1 MNKEAFLKELEAGL
15 SAWGI
20 EDREAYREYFG
31 EIFEDMQEEGLTEE
45 EAAARLGNP
54 REIAE
59 ALAAELGQTGEE
71 KNMPGED
78 PGKGGAYTQ
87 YHTDFTG
94 GLDGLEKLK
103 DLEKLKG
110 LKGLSGLSGLNGL
123 GRMINDIVKN
133 AVKAGGAGSWSGSWT
148 SGGANFSDYDITLS
162 PQGVRSLEV
171 IWLDGDVEVRAADRP
186 DILLG
191 ESRSAE
197 AEPLYTE
204 LRGDSLIIAYT
215 ETFAGQAG
223 GSGIRSGWERGKG
236 KDLQIELPHFLAA
249 QLQQLKIR
257 TTSGDL
263 ELKGIKARSIDLNT
277 ASGDMEG
284 HDLQAEEMHI
294 VCVSGDTELELQAQR
309 LFAKSVSGDMDL
321 TISKSPESLTLQSVS
336 GDIDVRLPQGS
347 ACRLQHHSVSGDVH
361 VRGLAVNVPGAPEY
375 SFRTVSGD
383 INIRGF

>member
-1 MNKEAFLKELEAGL
+1 MNKEAFLKELEQSLKARQL
-15 SAWGI
+15 
-20 EDREAYREYFG
+20 EDTQAYLDYFE

-87 YHTDFTG
+87 YHADFTG
-94 GLDGLEKLK
+94 GPEGLD
-103 DLEKLKG
+103 KLKG

-123 GRMINDIVKN
+123 GRMINDMVKN
-133 AVKAGGAGSWSGSWT
+133 AVKAGGAGGWTGSWS

-162 PQGVRSLEV
+162 PQGVQSLEV
-171 IWLDGDVEVRAADRP
+171 IWLDGDVEVRPSDRT
-186 DILLG
+186 DILLC
-191 ESRSAE
+191 ESRQAE

-204 LRGDSLIIAYT
+204 LRGDCLIIAYT
-215 ETFAGQAG
+215 ESFAGQAG
-223 GSGIRSGWERGKG
+223 GGGIRSGWERGKG
-236 KDLQIELPHFLAA
+236 KDLQIELPHFLAN

-294 VCVSGDTELELQAQR
+294 ECVSGDAELELQAQR

-336 GDIDVRLPQGS
+336 GDIDLRLPQGS
-347 ACRLQHHSVSGDVH
+347 SCRLQHHSVSGDVH

-375 SFRTVSGD
+375 SLRTVSGD

>member
-1 MNKEAFLKELEAGL
+1 MNKETFLRELEESL
-15 SAWGI
+15 KTQPL
-20 EDREAYREYFG
+20 EEAQAYLDYFE
-31 EIFEDMQEEGLTEE
+31 EIFEDMREEGLTEE
-45 EAAARLGNP
+45 EAAARLGDP
-54 REIAE
+54 REIAR
-59 ALAAELGQTGEE
+59 ALAAEQGPAGEE

-103 DLEKLKG
+103 G
-110 LKGLSGLSGLNGL
+110 LKRLSGLSGLNGL

-133 AVKAGGAGSWSGSWT
+133 AVKAGGSGSWSDSWT
-148 SGGANFSDYDITLS
+148 SGSANFSDYDITLS

-191 ESRSAE
+191 ESRPAE

-223 GSGIRSGWERGKG
+223 GNGLRSGWERGKG

-257 TTSGDL
+257 TTSGDM
-263 ELKGIKARSIDLNT
+263 ELKGIRARSIDLNT

-294 VCVSGDTELELQAQR
+294 ECVSGDAELELQAQR

-336 GDIDVRLPQGS
+336 GDIEVRLPQGS

-383 INIRGF
+383 INLRGF

>member
-1 MNKEAFLKELEAGL
+1 MNKEAFLMELEAGL
-15 SAWGI
+15 SARGI

-71 KNMPGED
+71 KNAAEEKQ
-78 PGKGGAYTQ
+78 GKADSYTQ
-87 YHTDFTG
+87 YHADFTG
-94 GLDGLEKLK
+94 GPEGLD
-103 DLEKLKG
+103 KLKG

-123 GRMINDIVKN
+123 GRMINDMVKN
-133 AVKAGGAGSWSGSWT
+133 AVKAGGAGSWT

-162 PQGVRSLEV
+162 PQGVQNLEV
-171 IWLDGDVEVRAADRP
+171 IWLDGDVEVRPSDRT
-186 DILLG
+186 DILLC
-191 ESRSAE
+191 ESRPAE

-215 ETFAGQAG
+215 ETFAGQVG
-223 GSGIRSGWERGKG
+223 GSGIRSGWERGKE

-263 ELKGIKARSIDLNT
+263 DLKGIKARSIDLNT

-284 HDLQAEEMHI
+284 HGLQAEEMHI
-294 VCVSGDTELELQAQR
+294 ECVSGDAELELQAQR

-336 GDIDVRLPQGS
+336 GDIDLRLPQGS
-347 ACRLQHHSVSGDVH
+347 SCRLQHHSVSGDVH